1 MPAEWV
7 DFKSLKA
14 KVSMETVLSH
24 YDVRLRRVG
33 VDEFRGKCPL
43 PSHSSARSND
53 SFSVSFTRNAW
64 SCQSASCIA
73 ARLGRVGG
81 NVFDFVAEMEC
92 CSIREAALRLD
103 RSLTENLLPRAI
115 PVNKEAVPYMSEN
128 RPLSFI
134 LRNIDHQHSYVMS
147 RGLSEQTARCFG
159 VGYYDGDGF
168 LRGRVVI
175 PIHNEHGEL
184 VAYSGRAIDKTAPK
198 YRLPAGFRKSHVLF
212 NLHRAIQTRDDTL
225 ILVEGFF
232 DTFKIHQAGHPNVAA
247 LMGSKLSDCQTDLI
261 ATYFNQVIL
270 MLDADE
276 AGKAATAAAATALS
290 SMIKARIVELAPG
303 SQPDQLASKEINQ
316 LLAGLAHGLSSPER

>member
-7 DFKSLKA
+7 DFKSVKA

-24 YDVRLRRVG
+24 YDVRLRRVS

-43 PSHSSARSND
+43 PTHCSARSND
-53 SFSVSFTRNAW
+53 SFSVSFARNAW

-73 ARLGRVGG
+73 ARSGRVGG
-81 NVFDFVAEMEC
+81 NVFHFVAEMER

-103 RSLTENLLPRAI
+103 RSLTENLLPLAT
-115 PVNKEAVPYMSEN
+115 PGNKEPVPYASEN
-128 RPLSFI
+128 RPLSFT
-134 LRNIDHQHSYVMS
+134 LRNIDHQHSYVIS
-147 RGLSEQTARCFG
+147 RGLSAETTRHFG
-159 VGYYDGDGF
+159 VGYYGGNGF

-184 VAYSGRAIDKTAPK
+184 VAYSGRAIDDAEPK

-212 NLHRAIQTRDDTL
+212 NLHRAIEARDHTL

-232 DTFKIHQAGHPNVAA
+232 DTFKTHQAGHHNVAA
-247 LMGSKLSDCQTDLI
+247 LMGSKLSDRQAKLI
-261 ATYFNQVIL
+261 GTYFDQVIL

-276 AGKAATAAAATALS
+276 AGKAATHAAGAALS
-290 SMIKARIVELAPG
+290 STLSVLIVELASG
-303 SQPDQLASKEINQ
+303 TQPDQLPSEEINQ
-316 LLAGLAHGLSSPER
+316 LLGGLDHNVSTPDR